1 MPTKTSNF
9 PKSCHFS
16 ITEWEENK
24 ISPSP
29 WFLFLC
35 SPGMILIFSY
45 LHWPQLFSEL
55 CESGLHSLPS
65 CVYTFYLRLTPAS
78 IPLETHCWWHTLSF
92 NFGSG
97 SAFLSVPS
105 LKSCVPMSR
114 VLGWQVSGVN
124 WWCWSLYWLLQL
136 QLRSWPFLWLLLQGR
151 PLSFHSPCFSQ
162 CVQMWL
168 HPKHVCCFQFLT

>member
-35 SPGMILIFSY
+35 SPGTILIFSY

-92 NFGSG
+92 DFGSG

-105 LKSCVPMSR
+105 LKSSVTSSRLAGVWGALMMLVPLLTPTITAEKLAVPLVAPSR
-114 VLGWQVSGVN
+114 AATFL
-124 WWCWSLYWLLQL
+124 
-136 QLRSWPFLWLLLQGR
+136 PF
-151 PLSFHSPCFSQ
+151 PMF
-162 CVQMWL
+162 
-168 HPKHVCCFQFLT
+168 